1 MKTDI
6 NSRMKAEPGD
16 KLVEMSCDTCE
27 FNFGNIC
34 AGDGVRTDNQKST
47 YGMDIELA
55 KSMFPEGC
63 ADYGISLGAFIE
75 QGKMNNR

>member
-34 AGDGVRTDNQKST
+34 AGDGVRTDNQKVHT
-47 YGMDIELA
+47 EWILNWLNQCFR
-55 KSMFPEGC
+55 KRC